1 MSVEFEV
8 VDDPA
13 RACAALM
20 VSAAIGGGEIVLA
33 GGNTPK
39 AAYAHFVDTV
49 RAVGLDL
56 DATTFWLGDE
66 RCVDPDDER
75 ANFRMIS
82 ESLVDPLRG
91 ITPVDVRRIRGEL
104 GPVEGADDYDR
115 QLGEREP
122 RDFDLVLLGIGPDGH
137 TASLFPGQATLNE
150 RRRLAV
156 AVPEAGLEPFVPR
169 VSLTVN
175 ALSAAQRIVFLASGA
190 AKADAIAEA
199 FGPNADADPA
209 IPASLFVPEAKLV
222 TVLLDHAAAAGL
234 NGEAPR

>member
-49 RAVGLDL
+49 RTVGLEL

-66 RCVDPDDER
+66 RCVEPDDER

-82 ESLVDPLRG
+82 ESLIEPLRG
-91 ITPVDVRRIRGEL
+91 ITSVDVRRIRGEL

-115 QLGEREP
+115 QLGEREA

-175 ALSAAQRIVFLASGA
+175 ALCAARRIVFLAEGA
-190 AKADAIAEA
+190 SKADAIAEV
-199 FGPNADADPA
+199 FGPDADADPA
-209 IPASLFVPEAKLV
+209 VPASLLVPEAKLV

-234 NGEAPR
+234 DGGAPR